1 MTVAVVVGVGDVT
14 NIVADVETR
23 TVEIKAWV
31 LVVVTEDETNNP
43 LVVVSGLVVNTV
55 EAVVVDVTGA
65 CDVDPCFQIAQSGQ
79 PPCERSTDASHWA

>member
-1 MTVAVVVGVGDVT
+1 VTVAVV
-14 NIVADVETR
+14 
-23 TVEIKAWV
+23 VEIKAWV

-55 EAVVVDVTGA
+55 DVWSCVVLPIEVVVVDVTGA

-79 PPCERSTDASHWA
+79 PPCERSRDGSHWA